1 MTSYFPYLQFN
12 IVKQVISFSNE
23 ETKVVTTSMTNPI
36 VKVTPFDNI
45 PLYYSVSGGT
55 VTVKTAA
62 PYTGNVNFIAIEPR

>member
-1 MTSYFPYLQFN
+1 
-12 IVKQVISFSNE
+12 
-23 ETKVVTTSMTNPI
+23 MTNPI